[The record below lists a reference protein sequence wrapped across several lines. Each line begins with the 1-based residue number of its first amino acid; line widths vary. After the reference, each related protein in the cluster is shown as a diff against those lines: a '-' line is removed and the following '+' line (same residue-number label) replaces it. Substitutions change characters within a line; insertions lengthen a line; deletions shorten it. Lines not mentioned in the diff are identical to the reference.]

1 MRALVAAFLCLAIL
15 GCASARKRADVIG
28 PPRVDEEGEAW
39 ARRTLRQL
47 SLEEKVGQL
56 FMIWVRAE
64 YMSARSPVYA
74 ALCNDLRRYHVGGL
88 AMTVPVRGP
97 ILVKSRPE
105 EAALLLNRLQQ
116 ETTYPLI
123 VAADF
128 EAGVAGRLDG
138 ATLFPQA
145 MAFGAAGK
153 PEHAKAFGRI
163 TAREARAVGVHW
175 NFFPVADVNSNPD
188 NPIIN
193 TRSFGEDPDQVGDLV
208 VAYIEG
214 ARAGGML
221 TTVKHFP
228 GHGDT
233 ATDSHYGVARVSGNQ
248 ARLDRVE
255 LPPFRRAIA
264 AGVDSVMVAHVT
276 VPALDPSPDRVA
288 STSPIIVT
296 DLLKGRLGFD
306 GVVVT
311 DALDMAAL
319 TKQYADDIGRAAVDA
334 FKAGN
339 DQLIIPADIG
349 ASWTAMVAAVRSGEV
364 PMARVDGAVMKVLRW
379 KAALGLHR
387 SRLVDVDRVRNLVG
401 LPESLATSQQIADDA
416 VTLVRQQAG
425 VLPLER
431 GPEREAGLPYLSTT
445 ETRNRL
451 LVVVLSRDVQGVAGR
466 VFGREVRARV
476 PDARV
481 VFVDRGSA
489 AGATEGVLAA
499 AANAEKVVVAAFFA
513 PAAGQVA
520 DGGPADPAGRLL
532 EAILEQAGD
541 RTVVAAVGSPYVAR
555 GFPGIKTYLC
565 TCSSAAVSERSAV
578 KALFGEITY
587 RGRLPVTIPGVADRG
602 EGLAVGR
609 SGRTPRAYSTNG
621 AQ

>member
-1 MRALVAAFLCLAIL
+1 MRTLVAAFLCLTVL
-15 GCASARKRADVIG
+15 GCASATKRAEVAG
-28 PPRVDEEGEAW
+28 PPRASQEGEAW
-39 ARRTLRQL
+39 ARRTLGQL

-64 YMSARSPVYA
+64 YMSAESPAYA
-74 ALCNDLRRYHVGGL
+74 ALRNDLRRYHVGGL

-116 ETTYPLI
+116 EAKYPLI

-145 MAFGAAGK
+145 MAFGAAG
-153 PEHAKAFGRI
+153 ELENARAFGRI
-163 TAREARAVGVHW
+163 TAQEARAVGVHW
-175 NFFPVADVNSNPD
+175 NFFPVADVNSNPA

-193 TRSFGEDPDQVGDLV
+193 TRSFGEAPEQVGDLV

-214 ARAGGML
+214 ARAGGLL

-233 ATDSHYGVARVSGNQ
+233 ATDSHYGVARVSGDQ

-264 AGVDSVMVAHVT
+264 AGVDAVMVAHVT
-276 VPALDPSPDRVA
+276 VPVLEPSPDKVA
-288 STSPIIVT
+288 TTSSIIVT

-319 TKQYADDIGRAAVDA
+319 TTRYADDIGRAAVDA

-349 ASWTAMVAAVRSGEV
+349 ASWTSMVQAVRSGEV
-364 PMARVDGAVMKVLRW
+364 PLSRVDEAVRKVLRW

-387 SRLVDVDRVRNLVG
+387 SRLVDVDRVPALVG
-401 LPESLATSQQIADDA
+401 LPESEATAQRIADDA
-416 VTLVRQQAG
+416 VTLVRARPG

-431 GPEREAGLPYLSTT
+431 APERKAALPYHSTT
-445 ETRNRL
+445 EIRNRL
-451 LVVVLSRDVQGVAGR
+451 VVVVLSRDVRGFAGR
-466 VFGREVRARV
+466 VLGRETQARV

-481 VFVDRGSA
+481 IFVDRDSA
-489 AGATEGVLAA
+489 AGAAESVLAA
-499 AANAEKVVVAAFFA
+499 VADAETVVVAAFVA
-513 PAAGQVA
+513 PNPGEAGA
-520 DGGPADPAGRLL
+520 NGPGDPAGRLL
-532 EAILEQAGD
+532 EIVLEQAGD
-541 RTVVAAVGSPYVAR
+541 KTVVAAVGSPYVAQ
-555 GFPGIKTYLC
+555 GFPQIETYLC
-565 TCSSAAVSERSAV
+565 TFSSAAVSERSAV
-578 KALFGEITY
+578 KALFGEIPY
-587 RGRLPVTIPGVADRG
+587 RGRLPVTIPGVAERG
-602 EGLAVGR
+602 EGLAL
-609 SGRTPRAYSTNG
+609 
-621 AQ
+621 Q